1 MKSALAP
8 ILLLALASLALS
20 GCGNVE
26 ALLEADHIVRQ
37 RLDYQPGVSEI
48 YCYRTLATV
57 DCFAEPQPGPPNRLV
72 NAYEDL
78 EGE

>member
-1 MKSALAP
+1 MKSAPAP

-20 GCGNVE
+20 GCGHVE

-72 NAYEDL
+72 NAYEEL
-78 EGE
+78 KE

>member
-1 MKSALAP
+1 MKSAAPRIVLSALAC
-8 ILLLALASLALS
+8 LALG

-78 EGE
+78 KGE